1 MSKFKGEVVFV
12 TPTTSVSDK
21 FKKRE
26 VTLKSQD
33 EYPQYVTFQLTQDK
47 CDLANNLKA
56 GDAVEVSYN
65 LRGRKWEAQD
75 GTIKY
80 FNSIE
85 AWTMS
90 LSSRTEQSPI
100 DNLKKTMDLESSD
113 DLPFWAAGA
122 VRLDEKRDNRN
133 AR

>member
-1 MSKFKGEVVFV
+1 MSKFKGEVVFI
-12 TPTTSVSDK
+12 TPTTSVNDK

-47 CDLANNLKA
+47 CDLANNLKT
-56 GDAVEVSYN
+56 GEVVEVQYN
-65 LRGRKWEAQD
+65 LRGRRWEAQD

-90 LSSRTEQSPI
+90 LSSNVENSAVDKLR
-100 DNLKKTMDLESSD
+100 KTFDTTDESSD
-113 DLPFWAAGA
+113 DLPF
-122 VRLDEKRDNRN
+122 
-133 AR
+133 

>member
-1 MSKFKGEVVFV
+1 MSKFKGEVVFI
-12 TPTTSVSDK
+12 TPTTSVNDK

-26 VTLKSQD
+26 ITLKSQD

-47 CDLANNLKA
+47 CDLANNLKT
-56 GDAVEVSYN
+56 GEVVEVSYN
-65 LRGRKWEAQD
+65 LRGRRWEAQD

-90 LSSRTEQSPI
+90 LSSRTENSAV
-100 DNLKKTMDLESSD
+100 DKLRKTFDTTDESSN
-113 DLPFWAAGA
+113 DLPF
-122 VRLDEKRDNRN
+122 
-133 AR
+133 

>member
-56 GDAVEVSYN
+56 GEVVEVSYN
-65 LRGRKWEAQD
+65 LRGRRWEAQD

-90 LSSRTEQSPI
+90 LSSKVEQAPI
-100 DNLKKTMDLESSD
+100 DKLTKDLDLESSD
-113 DLPFWAAGA
+113 DLPF
-122 VRLDEKRDNRN
+122 
-133 AR
+133 

>member
-1 MSKFKGEVVFV
+1 MSKFKGEVVFI

-26 VTLKSQD
+26 VTLKSTD

-90 LSSRTEQSPI
+90 LSSKIENSAVDKLR
-100 DNLKKTMDLESSD
+100 KTFDTTDESTD
-113 DLPFWAAGA
+113 DLPF
-122 VRLDEKRDNRN
+122 
-133 AR
+133 

>member
-1 MSKFKGEVVFV
+1 MSKFKGEVVFI

-33 EYPQYVTFQLTQDK
+33 EYPQYVTFQLVQDK
-47 CDLANNLKA
+47 CSLADNLKP
-56 GDAVEVSYN
+56 GEVVEVSYN

-80 FNSIE
+80 YNTIE

-90 LSSRTEQSPI
+90 LSSKVENSAVDKLR
-100 DNLKKTMDLESSD
+100 KTFDTTDESSD
-113 DLPFWAAGA
+113 DLPF
-122 VRLDEKRDNRN
+122 
-133 AR
+133 

>member
-1 MSKFKGEVVFV
+1 MSKLKGEVVFI
-12 TPTTSVSDK
+12 TPTTSINDK

-26 VTLKSQD
+26 ITLKSQD

-47 CDLANNLKA
+47 CDLANNLKT
-56 GDAVEVSYN
+56 GEVVEVSYN

-90 LSSRTEQSPI
+90 LSSKVENSAVDKLR
-100 DNLKKTMDLESSD
+100 KTFDTTDESSD
-113 DLPFWAAGA
+113 DLPF
-122 VRLDEKRDNRN
+122 
-133 AR
+133 

>member
-47 CDLANNLKA
+47 CDLANNLNT
-56 GDAVEVSYN
+56 GDVVEVSYN
-65 LRGRKWEAQD
+65 LRGRRWEAQD

-90 LSSRTEQSPI
+90 LSSKVEQSPI
-100 DNLKKTMDLESSD
+100 DHLKKTMDLESNN
-113 DLPFWAAGA
+113 DLPF
-122 VRLDEKRDNRN
+122 
-133 AR
+133 

>member
-1 MSKFKGEVVFV
+1 MSKFKGEVVFI

-47 CDLANNLKA
+47 CDLANNLKT
-56 GDAVEVSYN
+56 GEVVEVSYN
-65 LRGRKWEAQD
+65 LRGRRWEAQD

-90 LSSRTEQSPI
+90 LSSSIENSAVDKLR
-100 DNLKKTMDLESSD
+100 KTFDTTDESTD
-113 DLPFWAAGA
+113 DLPF
-122 VRLDEKRDNRN
+122 
-133 AR
+133 

>member
-1 MSKFKGEVVFV
+1 MSKFKGEVVFI

-26 VTLKSQD
+26 VTLKNQD

-90 LSSRTEQSPI
+90 LSSKTEQAPI
-100 DNLKKTMDLESSD
+100 DKLTKDLDLESSD
-113 DLPFWAAGA
+113 DLPF
-122 VRLDEKRDNRN
+122 
-133 AR
+133 